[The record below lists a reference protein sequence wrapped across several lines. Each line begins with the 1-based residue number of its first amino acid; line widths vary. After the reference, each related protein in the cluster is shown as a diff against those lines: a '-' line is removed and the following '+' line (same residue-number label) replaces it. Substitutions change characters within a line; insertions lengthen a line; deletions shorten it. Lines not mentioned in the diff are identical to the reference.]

1 MIRPDIKAGRYTT
14 TSNKYDY
21 IFIKQKTLKFLN
33 CFSNNYDKPVLP
45 ARSSFNN
52 RIQ

>member
-1 MIRPDIKAGRYTT
+1 MLRPDIKAGRYTT

-21 IFIKQKTLKFLN
+21 IFITRRTQKFLN
-33 CFSNNYDKPVLP
+33 SFSNNYDKPVVP